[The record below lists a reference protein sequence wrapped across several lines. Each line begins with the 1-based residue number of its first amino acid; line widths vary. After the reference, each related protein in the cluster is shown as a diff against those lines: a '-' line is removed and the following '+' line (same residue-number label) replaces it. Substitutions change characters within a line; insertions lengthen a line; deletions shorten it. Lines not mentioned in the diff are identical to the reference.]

1 MDRVFKACIDSSSSV
16 LLVKEEEREFWGVYG
31 EDAPEDL
38 VGVLVSQFPSCSGWS
53 FGHPEKSSALSV
65 AMTATLKG
73 VSTTGEARR
82 GFLVDPCTSLR
93 WGPNG
98 RPLGLRLLEEVT
110 PPCPEGQFSR
120 LKHHIRVFGPR
131 CVYANSSAPEWELW
145 REIVTMPATMA
156 GTDDVGL
163 ADLRRALRAEGW
175 TEVSGP
181 NGRWWKN
188 PNWV

>member
-1 MDRVFKACIDSSSSV
+1 MDRVFKAYMDRSPSS
-16 LLVKEEEREFWGVYG
+16 LLVKEEEGGFWGVYE

-38 VGVLVSQFPSCSGWS
+38 VGVLVSRFPSRSGWS
-53 FGHPEKSSALSV
+53 FGHPERNDELSV
-65 AMTATLKG
+65 AMTATLEDA
-73 VSTTGEARR
+73 STTGEVYR
-82 GFLVDPCTSLR
+82 GLLVDPRTALR
-93 WGPNG
+93 WGPDG
-98 RPLGLRLLEEVT
+98 KPLKLWVMEEVT